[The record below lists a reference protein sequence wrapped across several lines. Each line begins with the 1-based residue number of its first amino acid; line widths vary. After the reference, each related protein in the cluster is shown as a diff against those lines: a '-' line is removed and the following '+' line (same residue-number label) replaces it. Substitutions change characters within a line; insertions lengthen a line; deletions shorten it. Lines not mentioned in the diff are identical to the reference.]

1 MRRDARRL
9 RRVPADLLILA
20 LAVSLALP
28 ASALAQRAI
37 PDTSTAVHVW
47 DDQLPDSM
55 TDAQVRFVAKHVDG
69 TQKVSLGTAERLRA
83 VHPGFLVLHY
93 RLGIGD
99 GPVPFRIGDRW
110 ASDYGSVTRHE
121 SWFWHQDGRRVFQSQ
136 WGWYLMNP
144 DSGWRAYWAKRV
156 LHEASLL
163 GDDGVFADS
172 LSVPQFLGA
181 SSFTPPLQ
189 YFVGEAAWTARID
202 RFMRYEERR
211 LHGRLWFIPNAGSW
225 ITTRDRT
232 NYAIPD
238 GVMIEGFAE
247 GGPASFYAL
256 GDWRLQMDR
265 ALGLVRRGKVLI
277 AQSYM
282 SPGDR
287 RARGFVLGSYLLIK
301 GSHTFVNMDIG
312 SEPQWFPEY
321 GVDLGRALTPPPASM
336 RSLRTATGVYVRRY
350 ARGLVAVNP
359 DGRPRVLVLSAPA
372 RRVEPIGGGAVG
384 AAADT
389 RGWRLRLVPVGRRVG
404 LPAHSGLVLI
414 SSPGAKGTAFRCR
427 YDR

>member
-20 LAVSLALP
+20 LALGLALP
-28 ASALAQRAI
+28 GSALARRSI

-55 TDAQVRFVAKHVDG
+55 TDAQVRFVARHVDG
-69 TQKVSLGTAERLRA
+69 TQKVSRQTASRLRA
-83 VHPGFLVLHY
+83 TNPGFLVLHY

-110 ASDYGSVTRHE
+110 ASDYGSVSRHE
-121 SWFWHQDGRRVFQSQ
+121 SWFWHVDGRRVFQSQ

-144 DSGWRAYWAKRV
+144 DSGWRSYWAKRV
-156 LHEASLL
+156 LYEASLL

-172 LSVPQFLGA
+172 LSVPQYLGA
-181 SSFTPPLQ
+181 SSFSPPLQ

-211 LHGRLWFIPNAGSW
+211 LRGRVWFIPNAGSW

-256 GDWRLQMDR
+256 RDWQLQMDR
-265 ALGLVRRGKVLI
+265 ALGLVRRGKILI
-277 AQSYM
+277 AQSYL

-321 GVDLGRALTPPPASM
+321 GVDLGPALAPPPASIDA
-336 RSLRTATGVYVRRY
+336 LRVAGGLYVRRY

-359 DGRPRVLVLSAPA
+359 DDRSHVLALSRAA
-372 RRVEPIGGGAVG
+372 RRVVAIGGGALGAGG
-384 AAADT
+384 AA
-389 RGWRLRLVPVGRRVG
+389 RGWRLRLVPVGRRVD

-414 SSPGAKGTAFRCR
+414 SSRRG
-427 YDR
+427 

>member
-20 LAVSLALP
+20 LALSLALP
-28 ASALAQRAI
+28 ASALARRSI
-37 PDTSTAVHVW
+37 PDTSAAVHVW

-55 TDAQVRFVAKHVDG
+55 TDAQVRFVAAHVDG
-69 TQKVSLGTAERLRA
+69 TQKVSRQTAARLRA
-83 VHPGFLVLHY
+83 VNPGFLVLHY

-99 GPVPFRIGDRW
+99 GPVAFRIGDRW
-110 ASDYGSVTRHE
+110 ASDFGSVTRHE
-121 SWFWHQDGRRVFQSQ
+121 SWFWHIDGRRVFQSQ

-156 LHEASLL
+156 MYEASLL

-172 LSVPQFLGA
+172 LSVPQYLGA
-181 SSFTPPLQ
+181 SSFSPPLQ

-211 LHGRLWFIPNAGSW
+211 LRGRLWFIPNAGSW

-277 AQSYM
+277 AQSYL

-312 SEPQWFPEY
+312 AEAQWFPEY
-321 GVDLGRALTPPPASM
+321 GVDLGPALAPPPTNIDA
-336 RSLRTATGVYVRRY
+336 LRVAGGLYIRRY
-350 ARGLVAVNP
+350 ARGVVAVNP

-372 RRVEPIGGGAVG
+372 RRVEPIGGGALG
-384 AAADT
+384 TAADT
-389 RGWRLRLVPVGRRVG
+389 RGWRLRLVPVRRRVV
-404 LPAHSGLVLI
+404 LPGHSGLVLI
-414 SSPGAKGTAFRCR
+414 SSPRG
-427 YDR
+427 

>member
-1 MRRDARRL
+1 MRRDPRRL
-9 RRVPADLLILA
+9 RRVPADLLILILA
-20 LAVSLALP
+20 LALALALALP
-28 ASALAQRAI
+28 ANALARRSI
-37 PDTSTAVHVW
+37 PDTSTAVRVW

-55 TDAQVRFVAKHVDG
+55 TDAQVRFVAGHVDG
-69 TQKVSLGTAERLRA
+69 TQKVSRQTAERLRA
-83 VHPGFLVLHY
+83 VNPGFLVLHY

-110 ASDYGSVTRHE
+110 ASDYRSVTRHE

-144 DSGWRAYWAKRV
+144 DSGWRSYWAKRV
-156 LHEASLL
+156 LYEASLL

-172 LSVPQFLGA
+172 LSVPQYLGA
-181 SSFTPPLQ
+181 SSFSPPLQ

-238 GVMIEGFAE
+238 GVMVEGFAE
-247 GGPASFYAL
+247 SGPASFYAL
-256 GDWRLQMDR
+256 GDWQLQMDR

-277 AQSYM
+277 AQSYLT
-282 SPGDR
+282 PGDR

-321 GVDLGRALTPPPASM
+321 GVDLGPAVAPPPASIGA
-336 RSLRTATGVYVRRY
+336 LRVAGGLYVRRY

-359 DGRPRVLVLSAPA
+359 DERSHVLTLCGPA
-372 RRVEPIGGGAVG
+372 RRVEPIGGGALG
-384 AAADT
+384 ARGAP
-389 RGWRLRLVPVGRRVG
+389 RGWHLRLVPVRRRAV

-414 SSPGAKGTAFRCR
+414 SSPGG
-427 YDR
+427 

>member
-9 RRVPADLLILA
+9 RRVPADVLILA
-20 LAVSLALP
+20 LALALALP
-28 ASALAQRAI
+28 ATALARRPI
-37 PDTSTAVHVW
+37 PDTSAAVHVW

-55 TDAQVRFVAKHVDG
+55 TDAQVRFVARHVDG
-69 TQKVSLGTAERLRA
+69 TQKVSRQTAERLRA
-83 VHPGFLVLHY
+83 VDPGFLVLHY

-99 GPVPFRIGDRW
+99 GPVPFRIGDKW

-144 DSGWRAYWAKRV
+144 DSGWRSYWARRV
-156 LHEASLL
+156 LYEASLL

-172 LSVPQFLGA
+172 LSVPQYLGA
-181 SSFTPPLQ
+181 SNFSPPLQ

-247 GGPASFYAL
+247 SGPASFYAPV
-256 GDWRLQMDR
+256 DWRLEMNR

-277 AQSYM
+277 AQSYL
-282 SPGDR
+282 SAGDR

-301 GSHTFVNMDIG
+301 GSHTFVNMDVG

-321 GVDLGRALTPPPASM
+321 GVELGPALAPPP
-336 RSLRTATGVYVRRY
+336 RSIDALREAGGLYVRRY

-359 DGRPRVLVLSAPA
+359 DGRSHVLVLSRAT
-372 RRVEPIGGGAVG
+372 RRVDPIGGGAIG
-384 AAADT
+384 AGAGT
-389 RGWRLRLVPVGRRVG
+389 RGWRLRLVLVRRRVV
-404 LPAHSGLVLI
+404 LPA
-414 SSPGAKGTAFRCR
+414 
-427 YDR
+427 

>member
-1 MRRDARRL
+1 MRRDARRV
-9 RRVPADLLILA
+9 RRVSADLLILA
-20 LAVSLALP
+20 LAVALALP
-28 ASALAQRAI
+28 PNATARRAI
-37 PDTSTAVHVW
+37 PDTTAAVHVW

-55 TDAQVRFVAKHVDG
+55 TDAQVRFVATHVDG
-69 TQKVSLGTAERLRA
+69 TQKISRQTADRLRA
-83 VHPGFLVLHY
+83 ANPGFLVLHY

-110 ASDYGSVTRHE
+110 ASDYGSVTRRE
-121 SWFWHQDGRRVFQSQ
+121 SWFWHIDGRRVFQSQ

-144 DSGWRAYWAKRV
+144 DSGWRAYWARRV
-156 LHEASLL
+156 SYEASLL

-172 LSVPQFLGA
+172 LSVPQYLGA
-181 SSFTPPLQ
+181 DSFSPPLQ

-256 GDWRLQMDR
+256 DDWRLQMDR

-277 AQSYM
+277 AQSYL
-282 SPGDR
+282 SAPDR

-301 GSHTFVNMDIG
+301 GSHAFVNMDIG
-312 SEPQWFPEY
+312 SDAQWFPEY
-321 GVDLGRALTPPPASM
+321 GVDLGPALTPPPASIDT
-336 RSLRTATGVYVRRY
+336 LRTASGLYVRRY
-350 ARGLVAVNP
+350 ARGVVAVNP
-359 DGRPRVLVLSAPA
+359 DDRSHVLVLSGPA
-372 RRVEPIGGGAVG
+372 RRVEPIGGGPLDAR
-384 AAADT
+384 ADT
-389 RGWRLRLVPVGRRVG
+389 RGWALRLVPVSRRVV
-404 LPAHSGLVLI
+404 LEAHSGLVLV
-414 SSPGAKGTAFRCR
+414 SSARG
-427 YDR
+427 

>member
-1 MRRDARRL
+1 MRRHARRL
-9 RRVPADLLILA
+9 RRVPADVLILA
-20 LAVSLALP
+20 LALALALP
-28 ASALAQRAI
+28 ASALARRPI
-37 PDTSTAVHVW
+37 PDTSAAVHVW

-55 TDAQVRFVAKHVDG
+55 TDAQVRFVARHIDG
-69 TQKVSLGTAERLRA
+69 TQKVSRQTADRLRA
-83 VHPGFLVLHY
+83 VNPGFLVLHY

-99 GPVPFRIGDRW
+99 GPVPFRIGDKW

-144 DSGWRAYWAKRV
+144 DSGWRGYWARRV
-156 LHEASLL
+156 LYEAALL

-172 LSVPQFLGA
+172 LSVPQYLGA
-181 SSFTPPLQ
+181 TSFSPPLR

-247 GGPASFYAL
+247 GGPASFYAPV
-256 GDWRLQMDR
+256 DWRLQMNR
-265 ALGLVRRGKVLI
+265 ALGLARRGKVLI
-277 AQSYM
+277 GQSYL
-282 SPGDR
+282 SASDR
-287 RARGFVLGSYLLIK
+287 RARDFVLGSYLLIK

-312 SEPQWFPEY
+312 SVPQWFPEY
-321 GVDLGRALTPPPASM
+321 EVDLGPALVPPPASVG
-336 RSLRTATGVYVRRY
+336 SLRVAGGVYVRRY

-359 DGRPRVLVLSAPA
+359 EDRPGVLVLSRPA
-372 RRVEPIGGGAVG
+372 RRVEPIGGGALG
-384 AAADT
+384 PGADT
-389 RGWRLRLVPVGRRVG
+389 RGWRLRLVPVRRRVV
-404 LPAHSGLVLI
+404 LPPHSGLLLI
-414 SSPGAKGTAFRCR
+414 SSPQG
-427 YDR
+427 